1 MQEAA
6 ARRLA
11 MNTSSWIAASA
22 GSREFMPVSQTPLD
36 ATYQRSKFEINS
48 YNNRARYRP
57 TLAPGVAADPASL
70 FIASKYVGTPPPR
83 DLPEWAGTDGTRIV
97 FGSDPHELRP
107 VSTMYGESMKKPA
120 HTLDMLKTIEPLRD
134 TTLDGEHPASLREE
148 HFMQINNPFET
159 QHPQAAASFS
169 SALMLRENNR
179 RHTRS
184 AYHPEEKYNLPP
196 TEMNEIGWKIED
208 KYGQACAK
216 FCEGAPWH
224 ARQGSHITKF
234 SERLLLGARHHV
246 SGPAVKKPLHF

>member
-1 MQEAA
+1 M
-6 ARRLA
+6 
-11 MNTSSWIAASA
+11 
-22 GSREFMPVSQTPLD
+22 G
-36 ATYQRSKFEINS
+36 
-48 YNNRARYRP
+48 
-57 TLAPGVAADPASL
+57 
-70 FIASKYVGTPPPR
+70 
-83 DLPEWAGTDGTRIV
+83 
-97 FGSDPHELRP
+97 
-107 VSTMYGESMKKPA
+107 
-120 HTLDMLKTIEPLRD
+120 IEPLRD

-159 QHPQAAASFS
+159 QRPKAAASFS

-184 AYHPEEKYNLPP
+184 AYHPEQKYNLPP

-246 SGPAVKKPLHF
+246 SR